1 MEKKTMT
8 EEYIIRDKL
17 FDTYWAGSLISS
29 WIPREWTL
37 EEKDVV
43 ERVFGKDA
51 LLKHDVFIKNIKLN
65 IGKEEE

>member
-1 MEKKTMT
+1 MEKKMT

-51 LLKHDVFIKNIKLN
+51 LLSHEEFIKGIKLN
-65 IGKEEE
+65 IRKEDEE

>member
-1 MEKKTMT
+1 MEKYK
-8 EEYIIRDKL
+8 YILRDPM
-17 FDTYWAGSLISS
+17 FDLKWASVLVGS

-51 LLKHDVFIKNIKLN
+51 LLSHEEFIKGIKLN
-65 IGKEEE
+65 TGKEDEE

>member
-1 MEKKTMT
+1 MEKETMT
-8 EEYIIRDKL
+8 EEYIIHDKL

-51 LLKHDVFIKNIKLN
+51 LLSHEEFIKGIKLN
-65 IGKEEE
+65 IRKEEE

>member
-1 MEKKTMT
+1 MEKKMT
-8 EEYIIRDKL
+8 EEYIISDKL

-51 LLKHDVFIKNIKLN
+51 LLSHEEFIKGIKLN
-65 IGKEEE
+65 IRKEDEE

>member
-1 MEKKTMT
+1 MEKYK
-8 EEYIIRDKL
+8 YILRDPM
-17 FDTYWAGSLISS
+17 FDLKWASGLVGS

-51 LLKHDVFIKNIKLN
+51 LLSHEEFIKGIKLN
-65 IGKEEE
+65 TGKEDEE

>member
-1 MEKKTMT
+1 MEKKTT
-8 EEYIIRDKL
+8 TDTYIIHDRL
-17 FDTYWAGSLISS
+17 FDTYWAGSLVGS

-51 LLKHDVFIKNIKLN
+51 LLSHEEFIKGIKLN
-65 IGKEEE
+65 IRKEEE

>member
-8 EEYIIRDKL
+8 DTYIIRDKL

-51 LLKHDVFIKNIKLN
+51 LLSHEEFIKGIKLN
-65 IGKEEE
+65 IRKEEE